1 MDTVAGIP
9 TLQIRTLKFRNVKKF
24 VQSHKTGYYK
34 YYEQHPDHVKPELP
48 PQHTIQNCL
57 FLYLCVSERVGMTLG
72 GHLV

>member
-34 YYEQHPDHVKPELP
+34 Y
-48 PQHTIQNCL
+48 
-57 FLYLCVSERVGMTLG
+57 
-72 GHLV
+72 